1 MLLSHYSSLTA
12 YHPFPE
18 ICSAHRRLSSVA
30 IISRHLSCLPEADG
44 PDDSEG
50 NGHSLSVGYAV
61 ETRDIDTRIHHLL
74 QNAGQPSSCKARR
87 QHIEPLFGFVDF
99 DRIAVDID
107 KPWFTRERK
116 YNIDSRS
123 GGGTADI
130 ELLAENVS
138 KEGIIEP
145 LHVLYEEAVDPT
157 LWNNKTKLALEV
169 PHWKSFTLALNKT
182 KLALEVPHWKSFT
195 LALGFRRYDAIKKAM
210 ERGLLKKALKVP
222 VRIYLPE
229 EIVEKTGDT
238 VEHFLT
244 KAAVSSNVFFK
255 GYTSIALIGSNPGPL
270 TRSVPSA

>member
-169 PHWKSFTLALNKT
+169 PHWKSFTLAL
-182 KLALEVPHWKSFT
+182 
-195 LALGFRRYDAIKKAM
+195 GFRRYDAIKKAM